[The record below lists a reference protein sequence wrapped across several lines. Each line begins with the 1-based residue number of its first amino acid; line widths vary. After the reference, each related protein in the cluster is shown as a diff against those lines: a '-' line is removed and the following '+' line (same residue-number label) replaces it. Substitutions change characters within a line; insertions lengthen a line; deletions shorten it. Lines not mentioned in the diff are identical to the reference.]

1 MMKISL
7 SDLWRLYASEYIY
20 DYSQCADINGFWIR
34 PRPHPS
40 RRSENKYKYKKQK
53 SRWSH

>member
-7 SDLWRLYASEYIY
+7 SDLWRLYVGEYIY
-20 DYSQCADINGFWIR
+20 DYSQCADVNGFWIR

-40 RRSENKYKYKKQK
+40 RRSENKYK
-53 SRWSH
+53 